1 MYDPR
6 EKHLTY
12 LGGELTPNLD
22 KDYLGDHE
30 QINAVL
36 PDFVKGDIVRATKEK
51 RKDYMGDTII
61 EMSKIRMDFARNELT
76 GSTLRII
83 DRDFFD

>member
-6 EKHLTY
+6 EKNLTY

-22 KDYLGDHE
+22 KEYLGNHE